1 MRAVESDS
9 FADFA
14 DIYES
19 DVELVSVTPPRATT
33 ALDIAALAR
42 HSIKARWSQ
51 TAGNEDITA
60 EQVKRAVDAP
70 ESDTLTRDINT
81 ASQLMADLFGC
92 KSVGIRVVTLNGPM
106 CPKFHTDYVPCRM
119 IMNLMGPGTEWIAN
133 SDVDPDAFSDRS
145 ATSVPILEGKSVR
158 HLESGTWSLLKGGRW
173 DADAFDGVV
182 HRSPHYRGDRLLV
195 SIDPIFEGP
204 DA

>member
-1 MRAVESDS
+1 MMRAIESDN

-14 DIYES
+14 DIYEP
-19 DVELVSVTPPRATT
+19 DVELVSVTPPGATA

-60 EQVKRAVDAP
+60 EQVKRAVD
-70 ESDTLTRDINT
+70 
-81 ASQLMADLFGC
+81 
-92 KSVGIRVVTLNGPM
+92 
-106 CPKFHTDYVPCRM
+106 
-119 IMNLMGPGTEWIAN
+119 
-133 SDVDPDAFSDRS
+133 
-145 ATSVPILEGKSVR
+145 
-158 HLESGTWSLLKGGRW
+158 
-173 DADAFDGVV
+173 GVV